1 MTHTV
6 MEVGQPVDYSHPI
19 PGDWTINLLIKA
31 VYESESG
38 RDRPFQAA
46 PHVARGC
53 GLKGTVA
60 SRLRLIHCLD

>member
-1 MTHTV
+1 MLLY
-6 MEVGQPVDYSHPI
+6 YSHPI

-46 PHVARGC
+46 PPPLATWDSAEQLLLAV
-53 GLKGTVA
+53 LLP
-60 SRLRLIHCLD
+60 SRCES